1 MAGGVM
7 VVFVLHMARFADL
20 VDTTALIR
28 DFT

>member
-7 VVFVLHMARFADL
+7 VVFALHIARFADM
-20 VDTTALIR
+20 VGRTALIR